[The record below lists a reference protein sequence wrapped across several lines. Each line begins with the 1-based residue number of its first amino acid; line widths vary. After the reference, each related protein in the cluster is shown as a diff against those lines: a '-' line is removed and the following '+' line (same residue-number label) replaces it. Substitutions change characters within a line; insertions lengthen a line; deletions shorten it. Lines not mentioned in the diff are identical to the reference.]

1 MHTIVDCLP
10 GAGEK
15 LGLAFSGG
23 LDTRTAVAWLKRRGM
38 SVYAYT
44 ADLGQ
49 PDEPNLDAVVALA
62 TSHGASS
69 ARLLDA
75 RELLAREGV
84 VAIAC
89 GAFFLQTA
97 GRKYFNTTPLGR
109 AVTATV
115 IVRAMRDD
123 GVNFFGDGSTHRGND
138 IERFFRY
145 GLLEAPDLRIYKP
158 WLDEAFV
165 CELGGRAEMSAYLVQ
180 IGLPYVATAEKAYST
195 DANMLG
201 ATHEAKALE
210 DLRESMHL
218 VDPIMGAAFWRSDVA
233 IEEETITV
241 AFERGAPV
249 SLNGARFAT
258 LTELITTANHIGGRH
273 GFGMSDQIENRVIGA
288 KSRGIYEAPA
298 MALLHVAYERL
309 LSAIAPQNLLELY
322 ETLGRKLGRWL
333 YEGKWFDPEAELVKR
348 ALLEHVAALVTGSVT
363 IELRRGDDYSLLR
376 TDCDGATYDAERL
389 SMERTRGAFSPTD
402 RIGQLH
408 VGQPAID
415 DARTLRDA
423 LTLGDVFALA
433 ARFSSAGRSSGGQER

>member
-1 MHTIVDCLP
+1 MHTIVDHLP
-10 GAGEK
+10 DAGEK

-23 LDTRTAVAWLKRRGM
+23 LDTRTAVAWLKKRGM
-38 SVYAYT
+38 RVYAYT

-49 PDEPNLDAVVALA
+49 PDEPNLDDVVALA
-62 TSHGASS
+62 KSHGATS

-75 RELLAREGV
+75 RELLAREGM

-115 IVRAMRDD
+115 IVRAMRED

-145 GLLEAPDLRIYKP
+145 GLLEAPNLRIYKP

-165 CELGGRAEMSAYLVQ
+165 AELGGRTEMSQYLLQ
-180 IGLPYVATAEKAYST
+180 IGMPYVATAEKAYST

-210 DLRESMHL
+210 RLDASMHL
-218 VDPIMGAAFWRSDVA
+218 VEPIMGAAFWKPEVA
-233 IEEETITV
+233 IETETVTV
-241 AFERGAPV
+241 SFERGLPV

-258 LTELITTANHIGGRH
+258 LTELVKEANQIGGRH
-273 GFGMSDQIENRVIGA
+273 GLGMSDQIENRVIGA

-298 MALLHVAYERL
+298 MALFHAAYERL
-309 LSAIAPQNLLELY
+309 LSAIAPHNLLELY

-348 ALLEHVAALVTGSVT
+348 ALLENVAALVTGSVT
-363 IELRRGDDYSLLR
+363 FELRRGDDYSLLR
-376 TDCDGATYDAERL
+376 TDCEGATYNSERL

-415 DARTLRDA
+415 DARMLRGTLA
-423 LTLGDVFALA
+423 LGDVFALA
-433 ARFSSAGRSSGGQER
+433 ERFAR